1 MTVVLIAAVVCGIVL
16 ALVWAGQRRLMYFPM
31 GLPPAPAQ
39 AGLPGAEAI
48 AFQTADGLSL
58 QGWFLPPRAPARGA
72 VLVFNG
78 NGGNRAHRA
87 MLARTLGADGHGV
100 LLFDY
105 RGYGGNPGSPSEAGL
120 TADARAA
127 RAWLLRRSDVDPR
140 QLVYFGESLGAAV
153 AASLAVEA
161 PPAALILR
169 SPFTS
174 MTDVAAV
181 HYPFLPVRWLVRDRY
196 DTAERITRLRCPLLV
211 VAGSDDSIVPA
222 GQSRRLFDQ
231 ARVDKAILVLP
242 GADHNDPALLA
253 GGEMVGAVHAFI
265 RRHAVLPAGAPAAA
279 AGTSSPR

>member
-1 MTVVLIAAVVCGIVL
+1 MTVLLTGAIVCAIVL
-16 ALVWAGQRRLMYFPM
+16 ALVWAGQRRMMYFPM
-31 GLPPAPAQ
+31 GLAPAPAQ
-39 AGLPGAEAI
+39 AGLPGAEAVI
-48 AFQTADGLSL
+48 FQTADGLSL
-58 QGWFLPPRAPARGA
+58 AGWFLAPRPPVRGA

-78 NGGNRAHRA
+78 NAGNRSHRA
-87 MLARTLGADGHGV
+87 LLARALSEDGHGV

-120 TADARAA
+120 MADARAA
-127 RAWLLRRSDVDPR
+127 RAWLLQRRDVDAL

-196 DTAERITRLRCPLLV
+196 PTADRIAGLRSPLLV
-211 VAGSDDSIVPA
+211 IAGSDDSIVPA
-222 GQSRRLFDQ
+222 AQSRRLFDQ
-231 ARVDKAILVLP
+231 ATVDKAILVLP

-253 GGEMVGAVHAFI
+253 GEEMIGAVHTLI
-265 RRHAVLPAGAPAAA
+265 RRHAAPPAGTRAGA
-279 AGTSSPR
+279 AGTPSPH